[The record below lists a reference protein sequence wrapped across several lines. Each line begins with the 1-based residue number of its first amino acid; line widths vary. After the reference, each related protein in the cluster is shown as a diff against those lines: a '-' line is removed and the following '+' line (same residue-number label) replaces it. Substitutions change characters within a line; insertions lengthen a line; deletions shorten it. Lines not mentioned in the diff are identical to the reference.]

1 MADDNTG
8 DVVCGRDEAA
18 SVASTVSWNT
28 FLSRTNI
35 SSLDCALFSEQE
47 ISSLHGLDD
56 VIRAVTSL
64 GLRRYRYEEI
74 AREEKVGEGETYLV
88 ERCVVA
94 NQVLAVKHL
103 KTNRQLD
110 DQTSHRRLRA
120 VILEL
125 QILRHRPLRNHPNFP
140 FAFGYGWN
148 MNGGQVIPYLLVQY
162 APKGTLR
169 QYVKSMSSSI
179 PLRDLQIL
187 AGDVASAL
195 SALHTCGIVHG
206 DVKLDNVL
214 VVHSWDR
221 PAQALAKLT
230 DFGHALVIDNKS
242 SKHDGIMR
250 YNAPEV
256 HDQDT
261 FPIDRAAMPQCD
273 VWAFG
278 LLVWELCLLGEDHLS
293 YSMRKWPEVEAQMTM
308 QRLNPADARRYAMAS
323 VPRRVEYVFIRAT
336 LHYTLQE
343 DPTKRMAHLDAL
355 PLLTEWNDASISGL
369 ESELAFH
376 LDSPS
381 PTYEMF
387 RPENGRE
394 IPWKHEEQI
403 FQALERTYSK
413 RHAKDKALMSWQL
426 ALCHHVGFGTPRNPA
441 SACQY
446 AKIAQDQGH
455 PVAVA
460 FATLLDLD
468 STGLSEP
475 YVTKISRLLRST
487 IPPYSLPPVIQ
498 ACIDGDSEMLKNLL
512 SRQEDPN
519 SSTIDGCTMFHW
531 FFMLKDPEAMA
542 KSLRSM
548 FAGQAPLHSDLPSS
562 CLRKAHDQW
571 PLQLLGTPLGAA
583 ISVNSLPAVKALIT
597 LGANPLSYVYRK
609 EDFPVGDLRV
619 QWTAL
624 HMAAKY
630 HCSEILHYLMS
641 LMPNTSLLA
650 LSPLACALPFST
662 SLERLAMHGAQR
674 QVELDK
680 TVAIIHKVQSLQTAL
695 LSGMTAF
702 TQAIDFQD
710 YDVVAAL
717 LRAEPKLASRQLASV
732 EDPTV
737 FNLPIHLAAQLA
749 ARRDVPEAL
758 SILQLINDHTEDL
771 NPETKPSRDYLGM
784 TPLHL
789 AVTGPSNRA
798 ANWILEQRIGLLE
811 VEDILGRTAL
821 HCCASEANLELLL
834 SRGSTVMHTDKYGM
848 NTLHRACLRGELELV
863 RGLLKHKQP
872 LDLKNNKY
880 GTPLHCA
887 VINGSIDVVVELLEA
902 GAPVNAQDS
911 KGNTPVHVAV
921 RMGRYT
927 ILRNLLKR
935 GGNRFIQNFNGRN
948 PENLASIIGA
958 PQGAAA
964 LRILQGGQKPNSADY
979 LFSESA
985 NFEFLPH
992 WSHTDEALPPKVS
1005 CDTNNIALVEL
1016 SERNASSLDEAPL
1029 PDFPW
1034 ETNDIAQRELSE
1046 SHILGP
1052 SKAPPPG
1059 YTWDIDDSTHE
1070 RLAESSVSSLE
1081 ETLSPDLARK
1091 TDDVAYEEPL
1101 EINISCLDGVPPPD
1115 FAWDTNDVACETL
1128 PESSTSNLDEI
1139 STMRDEELPTFP
1151 DGRKGKKKL
1160 LEKLTNA
1167 IVEDMDYFKR
1177 GSAKSLDPIRLH
1189 AQIIPYLDDSIWQD
1203 NKLSAV
1209 PVGRILAKTVLG
1221 ISRAIGRKLP
1231 DLVKIERDRVVGM
1244 GIDMDDSI
1252 DIEMQH
1258 EQPIS
1263 SPSPWKAFFK
1273 DELKKWRPFA
1283 RWPRTHLPPKSI
1295 DMDEVTE
1302 IFNDEQQPTTS
1313 PSTWE
1318 SEQDLLTK
1326 PEPNVI
1332 DWILEIVEKTK
1343 PSWAMPGRSRR
1354 HLENMITCEVARI
1367 LMTSDTSALG
1377 DPLSKAPIPK
1387 AHPILEDSSTS
1398 EDRRTKLQQ
1407 NKWRYEREVNQLDGR
1422 VDYRREDEYLYL
1434 EYHI

>member
-1 MADDNTG
+1 MAYDNTD
-8 DVVCGRDEAA
+8 DVVCGKDEAA

-47 ISSLHGLDD
+47 VSSIHGLDD
-56 VIRAVTSL
+56 VFRAVTAL
-64 GLRRYRYEEI
+64 DLRRYRYEEI
-74 AREEKVGEGETYLV
+74 VREEKVGEGETYLV

-103 KTNRQLD
+103 KTNRELD
-110 DQTSHRRLRA
+110 GQTSHRRLRA

-148 MNGGQVIPYLLVQY
+148 MNGGQVLPYLLVQY

-169 QYVKSMSSSI
+169 QYVQSMSSSI

-206 DVKLDNVL
+206 DVKLENVL

-250 YNAPEV
+250 YGGTYNAPEV
-256 HDQDT
+256 QDQDT

-293 YSMRKWPEVEAQMTM
+293 YSMRKWPEVEAQMRM

-323 VPRRVEYVFIRAT
+323 VPGKVEYVFIRAT

-343 DPTKRMAHLDAL
+343 DPTKRIAHLETL
-355 PLLTEWNDASISGL
+355 PLLTEWNISGL

-387 RPENGRE
+387 RPENGHE
-394 IPWKHEEQI
+394 IPWKHEEHI
-403 FQALERTYSK
+403 FQALERIHSR
-413 RHAKDKALMSWQL
+413 RHAKDNALVSWQL
-426 ALCHHVGFGTPRNPA
+426 ALCHHIGFGTPRNPA

-455 PVAVA
+455 QVAID
-460 FATLLDLD
+460 FASLLDID
-468 STGLSEP
+468 STGPSEL
-475 YVTKISRLLRST
+475 YVTKISRLLRSA
-487 IPPYSLPPVIQ
+487 IPPNCMPPVIQ
-498 ACIDGDSEMLKNLL
+498 ACFDGDSKTLESLL
-512 SRQEDPN
+512 SQQEDPN
-519 SSTIDGCTMFHW
+519 SSTLDGCTIFHW
-531 FFMLKDPEAMA
+531 FFMLEDPEAMA
-542 KSLRSM
+542 QTLKSIYKGLI
-548 FAGQAPLHSDLPSS
+548 PLHTDLPFSRV
-562 CLRKAHDQW
+562 RKTHDQW
-571 PLQLLGTPLGAA
+571 PLQLLGTPLGVA

-609 EDFPVGDLRV
+609 EDFPAGDLRV
-619 QWTAL
+619 HWTAL

-630 HCSEILHYLMS
+630 HCSEILHYLIS
-641 LMPNTSLLA
+641 LMPNMSLLA

-674 QVELDK
+674 QAELDK
-680 TVAIIHKVQSLQTAL
+680 TVAIIRKVQSLQAVL

-717 LRAEPKLASRQLASV
+717 LRAEPKLASCRLASV
-732 EDPTV
+732 EDPAV

-758 SILQLINDHTEDL
+758 FILQLINDHTKDF
-771 NPETKPSRDYLGM
+771 NRKTKPSRDHLGM

-798 ANWILEQRIGLLE
+798 AKWILEQRIGLLQ
-811 VEDILGRTAL
+811 VEDNLGRTAL

-834 SRGSTVMHTDKYGM
+834 NKGSAVMHTDKYGM

-863 RGLLKHKQP
+863 RGLLKHNQP

-887 VINGSIDVVVELLEA
+887 IINGSIDVVVELLEA

-911 KGNTPVHVAV
+911 RGNTPVHVAV
-921 RMGRYT
+921 RMGRYV

-935 GGNRFIQNFNGRN
+935 GGDRSVQNFNGRN
-948 PENLASIIGA
+948 PENLASIIGTT
-958 PQGAAA
+958 QSIAA
-964 LRILQGGQKPNSADY
+964 LRILQGGRKPNSADY

-985 NFEFLPH
+985 KFGFLPH
-992 WSHTDEALPPKVS
+992 WTHTNEAPPPEFS
-1005 CDTNNIALVEL
+1005 CDTKNIAHVEL
-1016 SERNASSLDEAPL
+1016 SEKNASSLD
-1029 PDFPW
+1029 D
-1034 ETNDIAQRELSE
+1034 
-1046 SHILGP
+1046 
-1052 SKAPPPG
+1052 APPPDFA
-1059 YTWDIDDSTHE
+1059 WDVDDFTHE
-1070 RLAESSVSSLE
+1070 GLTESNAASIE
-1081 ETLSPDLARK
+1081 ETLSLEFAWN
-1091 TDDVAYEEPL
+1091 TGDVAYEEPL
-1101 EINISCLDGVPPPD
+1101 EHNTSRLDEVSPPD
-1115 FAWDTNDVACETL
+1115 FAWDTNDIACETL

-1151 DGRKGKKKL
+1151 DGRKEKKKL

-1167 IVEDMDYFKR
+1167 IVEDMDYSKR
-1177 GSAKSLDPIRLH
+1177 KRIESLDVIRLH
-1189 AQIIPYLDDSIWQD
+1189 DLIIPYLDDSIWQE
-1203 NKLSAV
+1203 NELSAV
-1209 PVGRILAKTVLG
+1209 PIGKILVETVLG
-1221 ISRAIGRKLP
+1221 ISRVIGAKTP
-1231 DLVKIERDRVVGM
+1231 DLMKIERGHVVGIDAKDFM
-1244 GIDMDDSI
+1244 DMDMEDFMNMDMVDSI
-1252 DIEMQH
+1252 NIEMQH
-1258 EQPIS
+1258 EQSIS
-1263 SPSPWKAFFK
+1263 SSSSWGGFSIDKSRK
-1273 DELKKWRPFA
+1273 RRINDW
-1283 RWPRTHLPPKSI
+1283 WPRTFSYSKSI
-1295 DMDEVTE
+1295 DIDRATQ
-1302 IFNDEQQPTTS
+1302 ILNDDWQLMTFF
-1313 PSTWE
+1313 STWE
-1318 SEQDLLTK
+1318 SGQDLITK
-1326 PEPNVI
+1326 PEQKAI
-1332 DWILEIVEKTK
+1332 HWTLEIIGKTK
-1343 PSWAMPGRSRR
+1343 PNWALPSRSRW
-1354 HLENMITCEVARI
+1354 HLINIIKYEIARI
-1367 LMTSDTSALG
+1367 QVTGETSAFNA
-1377 DPLSKAPIPK
+1377 PLNKRPMPM
-1387 AHPILEDSSTS
+1387 AHPILKDSSTS
-1398 EDRRTKLQQ
+1398 EDRRTKVQQ
-1407 NKWRYEREVNQLDGR
+1407 NKWRYEREVNQLSGR
-1422 VDYRREDEYLYL
+1422 VDYRREDEYLYN
-1434 EYHI
+1434 EYQTVFENNQT